1 MRVLTAAQIRAVEE
15 RAVDTGLDYLRLME
29 NAGSACARFVAEKA
43 QITLESNTAATVVC
57 GKGKNGGD
65 GFVIARKLYDKGAQ
79 VCVVLAAGE
88 PTAADALEMYTRMTA
103 LPIEVVHYDTQH
115 DLALEKIRTAQVLVD
130 AMFGIG
136 FYGDPN
142 EQTARLFEAMSASPA
157 LKIAVDLPSGVNCD
171 VSLAPKHAFHA
182 DCTAAIST
190 LKPAHVLFPAASLCG
205 EVSVVRIGIPDSCY
219 EEEDGMLF
227 SIEEEAVRGW
237 FAPRDPVSN
246 KGDYGH
252 LLSICGSR
260 RMPGAAVLAAKGAVA
275 MGAGLV
281 TAAFPEGAYAAIASK
296 LTEPLL
302 LPLYANREGTFAQA
316 ALPELRAAME
326 KASAILIGCGLGMND
341 DTAYLVSELL
351 SSASCPVVLDADGI
365 NIAAAHIDMLK
376 NRIAPLILTP
386 HPGEMARL
394 CGCTAAE
401 IQADRTGAARRFAQ
415 EYGVTLV
422 LKGAN
427 TVIADGRSAS
437 LFVNRTGN
445 PGMAKGGSG
454 DLLAGM
460 LASLAAQGMEP
471 LKAAAA
477 AVYLHGL
484 AGDEVAK
491 RCSMCGMTPT
501 LIAEELAVLLKRFG
515 G

>member
-1 MRVLTAAQIRAVEE
+1 
-15 RAVDTGLDYLRLME
+15 
-29 NAGSACARFVAEKA
+29 
-43 QITLESNTAATVVC
+43 
-57 GKGKNGGD
+57 
-65 GFVIARKLYDKGAQ
+65 
-79 VCVVLAAGE
+79 
-88 PTAADALEMYTRMTA
+88 
-103 LPIEVVHYDTQH
+103 
-115 DLALEKIRTAQVLVD
+115 
-130 AMFGIG
+130 
-136 FYGDPN
+136 
-142 EQTARLFEAMSASPA
+142 MSASPA

-171 VSLAPKHAFHA
+171 VSLAPEYAFHA

-190 LKPAHVLFPAASLCG
+190 LKPAHVLYPAAALSG
-205 EVSVVRIGIPDSCY
+205 EVSVVRIGIPEGCY
-219 EEEDGMLF
+219 EDEDGMLF
-227 SIEEEAVRGW
+227 SIEEDAVRKC
-237 FAPRDPVSN
+237 FTPRDPISN

-252 LLSICGSR
+252 LLSVCGSR

-281 TAAFPEGAYAAIASK
+281 TAAFPEGAYAAVASK

-302 LPLYANREGTFAQA
+302 LPLHENREGTFAQA
-316 ALPELRAAME
+316 ALPELRAALS
-326 KASAILIGCGLGMND
+326 KASAVLIGCGLGVNE
-341 DTAYLVSELL
+341 DTVFLVERILEE
-351 SSASCPVVLDADGI
+351 ASCPVILDADGI

-376 NRIAPLILTP
+376 NRKAPLLLTP

-401 IQADRTGAARRFAQ
+401 IQADRTGAARRFAR

-427 TVIADGRSAS
+427 TVIAGENAAS

-445 PGMAKGGSG
+445 PGMAQGGSG

-471 LKAAAA
+471 LRAAAA

-484 AGDEVAK
+484 AGDVAAK
-491 RCSMCGMTPT
+491 HYSMCGMTPS
-501 LIAEELAVLLKRFG
+501 LMAEELAVLLKRFG

>member
-29 NAGSACARFVAEKA
+29 NAGSACARFVAERA
-43 QITLESNTAATVVC
+43 QITMESQTAVTVVC

-65 GFVIARKLYDKGAQ
+65 GFVIARKLCDKGAQ
-79 VCVVLAAGE
+79 VCVVLAMGQ

-103 LPIEVVHYDTQH
+103 LPIEVIRYDAQRE
-115 DLALEKIRTAQVLVD
+115 LALEKLRTAQALVD
-130 AMFGIG
+130 AVFGIG
-136 FYGDPN
+136 FYGEPN
-142 EQTARLFEAMSASPA
+142 EQTALLFEAMSAAPA
-157 LKIAVDLPSGVNCD
+157 LKIAIDMPSGVNCD
-171 VSLAPKHAFHA
+171 VSLAPERAFRA

-190 LKPAHVLFPAASLCG
+190 LKPAHVLYPAASFSG
-205 EVSVVRIGIPDSCY
+205 EVSVLRIGIPDGCY
-219 EEEDGMLF
+219 EDEDGMLF
-227 SIEEEAVRGW
+227 SIEEAAVRSW

-252 LLSICGSR
+252 LLSVCGSR
-260 RMPGAAVLAAKGAVA
+260 NMPGAAVLAAQGAVA

-281 TAAFPEGAYAAIASK
+281 TAAFPEGAYAAVASR

-302 LPLYANREGTFAQA
+302 LPLYANRQGSFAQA

-326 KASAILIGCGLGMND
+326 QASAILVGCGLGVNE
-341 DTAYLVSELL
+341 DTALLVSEILCA
-351 SSASCPVVLDADGI
+351 ASCPVILDADGI
-365 NIAAAHIDMLK
+365 NIAAAHIDMLQAA
-376 NRIAPLILTP
+376 NAPLILTP

-415 EYGVTLV
+415 KYGVTLV

-427 TVIADGRSAS
+427 TVVADGRSAS
-437 LFVNRTGN
+437 LLVNRTGN

-484 AGDEVAK
+484 AGDEAAK
-491 RCSMCGMTPT
+491 RYSMCGMTPT
-501 LIAEELAVLLKRFG
+501 LMAGELPVLLRSFG